1 MKKSELFR
9 KHQELVNAGN
19 EVLCISLNIHMPGGE
34 EEIIINPNV
43 EEKLAY
49 IDKTYNDDLVHA
61 NCADIYITGV
71 DFTTS
76 LDGMFFDDAL
86 QHMKNGAKVK
96 LPSWGGYWYWDDQ
109 KKTVMMHTKDG
120 EELDI
125 RETDRVEYTL
135 ENLLSD
141 EWIIADEENC
151 PQLGGEAAFSF
162 GEAIK
167 YLKRGHRV
175 ARKGWNGKGMWI
187 GLVEADNYIIQL
199 PVGAEEDTEEGEVE
213 GLLPWIGMYTAD
225 RRFVPWLASQTD
237 MLANDWIFAGD
248 DECEQEEKA

>member
-1 MKKSELFR
+1 MKKAELFR

-61 NCADIYITGV
+61 NCADIYITGA

-167 YLKRGHRV
+167 YLKRGYRV
-175 ARKGWNGKGMWI
+175 ARKGWNGKGIYLEMQVPDEHSKMTLPYI
-187 GLVEADNYIIQL
+187 YIVTSGLVTDN
-199 PVGAEEDTEEGEVE
+199 PDAPKGVA
-213 GLLPWIGMYTAD
+213 PWA
-225 RRFVPWLASQTD
+225 PSQTD

>member
-1 MKKSELFR
+1 MKKAELFR

-61 NCADIYITGV
+61 NCADIYITG
-71 DFTTS
+71 
-76 LDGMFFDDAL
+76 A
-86 QHMKNGAKVK
+86 
-96 LPSWGGYWYWDDQ
+96 
-109 KKTVMMHTKDG
+109 KDG

-167 YLKRGHRV
+167 YLKRGYRV

-199 PVGAEEDTEEGEVE
+199 PVGAVEDTEEGEVE

-225 RRFVPWLASQTD
+225 RKFVPWLASQTD

>member
-19 EVLCISLNIHMPGGE
+19 EILCISLNIHMPGGE

-71 DFTTS
+71 EFTTS
-76 LDGMFFDDAL
+76 ADGMFFNDAL

-141 EWIIADEENC
+141 EWLIADEENC
-151 PQLGGEAAFSF
+151 PKLGGESTFSF
-162 GEAIK
+162 GDAIK
-167 YLKRGHRV
+167 FLKRGMKV
-175 ARKGWNGKGMWI
+175 SRKGWNGKKQYIELAKNISYVTPESEVVNCDHDAI
-187 GLVEADNYIIQL
+187 GNQAIAF
-199 PVGAEEDTEEGEVE
+199 VGTSGVQM
-213 GLLPWIGMYTAD
+213 G
-225 RRFVPWLASQTD
+225 WLASQAD
-237 MLANDWIFAGD
+237 MLADDWIFAGD